1 MDIKKSVRVA
11 LAFRGQTQAL
21 LAMQIGMNADALSQ
35 ALIRNSMNSK
45 QISKIALALDFKASE
60 LIALGETK

>member
-11 LAFRGQTQAL
+11 LAFRSKTQSQ
-21 LAMQIGMNADALSQ
+21 LAREIGMNVDALSQ